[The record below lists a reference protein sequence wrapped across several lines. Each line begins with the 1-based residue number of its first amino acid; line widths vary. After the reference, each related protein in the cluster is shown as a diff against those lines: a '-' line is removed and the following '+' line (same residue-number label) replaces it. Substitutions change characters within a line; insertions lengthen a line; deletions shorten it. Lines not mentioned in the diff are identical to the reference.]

1 MRTKQKPK
9 PRVTSASP
17 LESLPRAIPT
27 SDRPIECPGT
37 PIGLQGIRCERIG
50 ALGKTQNDIDE
61 TSCSVPSIGEKVCNC
76 QTETNRKQKQKLQ
89 DVLLQRRGSHT
100 HT

>member
-76 QTETNRKQKQKLQ
+76 QTGTNRKQKQKLQ